1 MAYCFTLPPHIYRPE
16 PHSLHFFSS
25 LSSFVRCACERVSR
39 LSYFLFI
46 CRTVKNVGDALQTE
60 HSFCS
65 VPRNSRQ
72 TEQWRKREKE
82 RSPSP
87 SFHLPAHFSSSWMI
101 IVSSC
106 LSQTHLLIVLAGSTA
121 SLSSSRFGLLFADSY
136 VWLPWSSLTDCASPI
151 SLGFPTGAL
160 TSRSTLFVIQQEST
174 NMDRLISLP
183 ASPRL
188 EPRTFQETQL
198 YASYVM
204 LKKSDCIQNVSA
216 QHNHDAYDVMWRL
229 TRRVFDWE
237 VQITGVV
244 AVPVLLIHSQLA
256 QT

>member
-16 PHSLHFFSS
+16 PHSWHFFSS
-25 LSSFVRCACERVSR
+25 LSSFVRCINVRERVSQ
-39 LSYFLFI
+39 LFLVYL
-46 CRTVKNVGDALQTE
+46 TVKNVGDALQTQ
-60 HSFCS
+60 HSYCP

-72 TEQWRKREKE
+72 RTMERERERE

-121 SLSSSRFGLLFADSY
+121 SLSSSRFGLLFADGY

-160 TSRSTLFVIQQEST
+160 TSRSTLFVIQQESHQYGSSHFSPC
-174 NMDRLISLP
+174 L
-183 ASPRL
+183 ASFRAAHL
-188 EPRTFQETQL
+188 SGNSTLRQL
-198 YASYVM
+198 CNA
-204 LKKSDCIQNVSA
+204 
-216 QHNHDAYDVMWRL
+216 
-229 TRRVFDWE
+229 
-237 VQITGVV
+237 
-244 AVPVLLIHSQLA
+244 
-256 QT
+256 